1 MGMVGREAFLQLP
14 DQDQALDRC
23 IPTKE
28 APSVYGNHLPLRET
42 FSQASPAPNHS
53 GGSLSRLV
61 YPSPPRLRPAPV
73 VDGERFILSPIP
85 FMNPDPA
92 LIQKLSGLEGHLSSK
107 IRGQGHVIPR
117 VCSVLERGELGLQ
130 PPDKPLGSFLFLG
143 PTGVG
148 KTELTLVC
156 SRYLFGEGA
165 LHRFDMS
172 EFQHLDSVKLF
183 LGDETGMPGRLGKVL
198 ESHSRGIL
206 LFDEV
211 EKAHRLIWDLFLQ
224 MLDAA
229 RITLADHRTHDLS
242 GFYVVCTSNI
252 GSQQLMRP
260 TRLPFAT
267 LERAVLA
274 ELHRHFRPELI
285 GRFDEKVVFRPLTPE
300 TQREIAM
307 IVINKEVERY
317 QKMGIQLAV
326 DEETIEMLIRKGIT
340 KALGARPMK
349 RTVQKYLGDML
360 RERLMNP

>member
-1 MGMVGREAFLQLP
+1 MVAWKTQ
-14 DQDQALDRC
+14 
-23 IPTKE
+23 
-28 APSVYGNHLPLRET
+28 S
-42 FSQASPAPNHS
+42 S
-53 GGSLSRLV
+53 
-61 YPSPPRLRPAPV
+61 
-73 VDGERFILSPIP
+73 IP

-92 LIQKLSGLEGHLSSK
+92 LIQKLSGLEGYLASK

-130 PPDKPLGSFLFLG
+130 PPDKPVGSFLFLG

-148 KTELTLVC
+148 KTELTLEC
-156 SRYLFGEGA
+156 SRYLFGEGS

-198 ESHSRGIL
+198 ESHTRGIL

-229 RITLADHRTHDLS
+229 RITLADHRTYDLS

-252 GSQQLMRP
+252 GSHQLMRP

-285 GRFDEKVVFRPLTPE
+285 GRFDEKIVFRSLTPD
-300 TQREIAM
+300 TQREIAL
-307 IVINKEVERY
+307 IVIGEEIERY
-317 QKMGIQLAV
+317 RKMGIELSV
-326 DEETIEMLIRKGIT
+326 DEETVEMLIRKGIN

-349 RTVQKYLGDML
+349 RTVQKYLGDVVK
-360 RERLMNP
+360 ERLKKS